1 MKAKS
6 IYSTVVSLLLSLFF
20 TVATIYG
27 QTNNHQS
34 PYLNLITIST
44 EKDHFLSQEAIWI
57 FINFVN
63 TTKDTLR
70 INRSALREGLRV
82 GAIQGPRV
90 PKYLRGSGIPTS
102 FVVPGDSL
110 FALVDLNTYY
120 GTRGGVYHGW
130 RFIPKGGY
138 RVYIK
143 LPSYRITSDTV
154 EITVSEPEGEELK
167 ALNLLTEGM
176 KLSETVGGERKA
188 AIAKAYKKFEELV
201 EKYPHS
207 LYAPKALDEAA
218 GCYMYV
224 SGEEEKALQKFR
236 ELLEKYPESPY
247 YLLAIACIEVIYE
260 NDKDKAGALREMK
273 ELMKKHP
280 NSKIADRVRRGIQY
294 IEKW

>member
-6 IYSTVVSLLLSLFF
+6 IYSTVISLFVSLFL
-20 TVATIYG
+20 TVATMYG
-27 QTNNHQS
+27 QTNNEG

-57 FINFVN
+57 FINFKN

-70 INRSALREGLRV
+70 IDRTTICEGLRV

-90 PKYLRGSGIPTS
+90 PKYLRLSGIPS
-102 FVVPGDSL
+102 SLVVPGDSL
-110 FALVDLNTYY
+110 FDLVDLNTYY
-120 GTRGGVYHGW
+120 GTTGGLYIGW
-130 RFIPKGGY
+130 RFIPTGHY

-143 LPSYRITSDTV
+143 LPSYRIISDTI

-167 ALNLLTEGM
+167 ALNLLTKGM
-176 KLSETVGGERKA
+176 KLSETVGDERKA

-207 LYAPKALDEAA
+207 LYAPKALDRAA
-218 GCYMYV
+218 RCYIYV
-224 SGEEEKALQKFR
+224 SGEEEKALQKYR

-247 YLLAIACIEVIYE
+247 YKSALTGVYVIYW
-260 NDKDKAGALREMK
+260 NNHDKSGLRREMNQ
-273 ELMKKHP
+273 LIKKHP
-280 NSKIADRVRRGIQY
+280 NSKISEGAKKS
-294 IEKW
+294 IEGSIKHW